1 VPRDTELEDPQ
12 DLRAEIGK
20 CPISTNERKNMSTKT
35 LRKRIALVAVAT
47 LGAGVLS
54 ATPAFAANLMERTS
68 ATGICVAYDATTGAA
83 EAIAVDSGEV
93 VLTVGG
99 TLLIT
104 SDTADLGVRLAKSG
118 IAQVTAT
125 TGGAGVD
132 ANGLGVSTDVDATET
147 VTITAR
153 SVGTTKV
160 EVFVAA
166 TPGTVTEYFYI
177 TVVAGCTT
185 NTISVADSFVS
196 VEATSIKAVDNVDA
210 SPVIE
215 DEGTG
220 FLSVVG
226 ANEYG
231 NDVPAGTWVVSATN
245 GALVS
250 IADTAAATAAAATL
264 SQAILTGIDGDDI
277 RTAVVQGAD
286 NEGKALTTVV
296 TITYNGV
303 KVAEKTF
310 LFTGD
315 LAKIEVTSV
324 GTATTNDQNFK
335 SFKTRAFD
343 AAGNQLAWADAA
355 LTVTGVDSTNV
366 TAADAGI
373 TIVNDYQ
380 WATNTVTCGPLAKAT
395 TKLKVKGL
403 TNAGTYVYSDE
414 FSVSCAKTPYTWTAS
429 MDKASYVPGDI
440 AVVTISAKDSNG
452 SVVADPY
459 DTDNAGALPDTFSY
473 VYGSAGTAPTVTG
486 SNLTAVVAPAAADYF
501 VGGVK
506 KYSFTVGSTEGDYNL
521 SVVLG
526 GITTDVAKTVKYSIK
541 SSSTAVSNADVL
553 KAIVSLIASINKQ
566 IAALQKALLKK

>member
-1 VPRDTELEDPQ
+1 
-12 DLRAEIGK
+12 
-20 CPISTNERKNMSTKT
+20 MSTKT
-35 LRKRIALVAVAT
+35 LRKRIALVAVAA
-47 LGAGVLS
+47 LGTGVLS
-54 ATPAFAANLMERTS
+54 VAPAYAANAFDGLA
-68 ATGICVAYDATTGAA
+68 ATALCAAYDATTGDA
-83 EAIAVDSGEV
+83 ETLAVDSGEV
-93 VLTVGG
+93 VIALGG
-99 TLLIT
+99 TMTISVDDATAYTAWLATPGVANFTAHTDAGQVASNGQSVLFAGADATDTATIT
-104 SDTADLGVRLAKSG
+104 SSG
-118 IAQVTAT
+118 
-125 TGGAGVD
+125 
-132 ANGLGVSTDVDATET
+132 
-147 VTITAR
+147 
-153 SVGTTKV
+153 VGTTKV
-160 EVFVAA
+160 YLTTTAA
-166 TPGTVTEYFYI
+166 PGTTLDYFYL

-185 NTISVADSFVS
+185 NTISLADSFVS

-226 ANEYG
+226 ANAYAA
-231 NDVPAGTWVVSATN
+231 DVPAGTWVVSATN

-264 SQAILTGIDGDDI
+264 SQAILTGTDGDDI
-277 RTAVVQGAD
+277 RTAVVQGAA
-286 NEGKALTTVV
+286 NEGTALTTVV

-303 KVAEKTF
+303 TVATKTF

-355 LTVTGVDSTNV
+355 LTVTGADSTNV

-373 TIVNDYQ
+373 TIVNLYQ
-380 WATNTVTCGPLAKAT
+380 WATNTVTCGPLAKGT

-459 DTDNAGALPDTFSY
+459 DTDNADALPDTFSY

-521 SVVLG
+521 SVILG

-541 SSSTAVSNADVL
+541 SSSTAVSFQDVL

>member
-1 VPRDTELEDPQ
+1 
-12 DLRAEIGK
+12 
-20 CPISTNERKNMSTKT
+20 
-35 LRKRIALVAVAT
+35 
-47 LGAGVLS
+47 
-54 ATPAFAANLMERTS
+54 
-68 ATGICVAYDATTGAA
+68 
-83 EAIAVDSGEV
+83 
-93 VLTVGG
+93 
-99 TLLIT
+99 
-104 SDTADLGVRLAKSG
+104 
-118 IAQVTAT
+118 
-125 TGGAGVD
+125 VD
-132 ANGLGVSTDVDATET
+132 ANGLGVAIDVDATET

-166 TPGTVTEYFYI
+166 APGTVTSYFYI
-177 TVVAGCTT
+177 TVVAGCTSST
-185 NTISVADSFVS
+185 VSVADSFVQVLTAS
-196 VEATSIKAVDNVDA
+196 TKAASNVDD
-210 SPVIE
+210 SPVIA

-226 ANEYG
+226 TNAYG
-231 NDVPAGTWVVSATN
+231 ADVPAGTWVVSATG

-250 IADTAAATAAAATL
+250 IADTAAATAAGATL

-277 RTAVVQGAD
+277 RTAVIQGTS
-286 NEGKALTTVV
+286 GTSLTTVV

-303 KVAEKTF
+303 TVATKTF

-343 AAGNQLAWADAA
+343 AAGNQLAWADAG
-355 LTVTGVDSTNV
+355 LSVTGVDSTNV
-366 TAADAGI
+366 TAADAGL
-373 TIVNDYQ
+373 TIVNDYA
-380 WATNTVTCGPLAKAT
+380 WLPNTVTCGPLAKAT
-395 TKLKVKGL
+395 TKLKVKGT

-414 FSVSCAKTPYTWTAS
+414 FSVSCAKGPYTWSAS

-452 SVVADPY
+452 SKVADPY
-459 DTDNAGALPDTFSY
+459 DTEGTGTVPDTFSF
-473 VYGSAGTAPTVTG
+473 VAGDAGTVPVVTG
-486 SNLTAVVAPAAADYF
+486 SNLTAVVAPAATNYF

-506 KYSFTVGSTEGDYNL
+506 QYSFTVGSTEGDYNL
-521 SVVLG
+521 SVILSA
-526 GITTDVAKTVKYSIK
+526 ITTDVAKTVKYSIK
-541 SSSTAVSNADVL
+541 SSSTTIQLADVL

>member
-1 VPRDTELEDPQ
+1 
-12 DLRAEIGK
+12 
-20 CPISTNERKNMSTKT
+20 MSIKT
-35 LRKRIALVAVAT
+35 LRKRIALVAVSA
-47 LGAGVLS
+47 LGVGLLS
-54 ATPAFAANLMERTS
+54 VAPASAANLMTRTS
-68 ATGICVAYDATTGAA
+68 ATGICVALDATTGLPETLAA
-83 EAIAVDSGEV
+83 DTGTV

-99 TLLIT
+99 TLVIT
-104 SDTADLGVRLAKSG
+104 SDTADLGMRLVTPG

-125 TGGAGVD
+125 GGGAGVD
-132 ANGLGVSTDVDATET
+132 ANGLAVSTDVDNAET

-153 SVGTTKV
+153 AVGKTKV

-166 TPGTVTEYFYI
+166 APGTVTDYFYVQ
-177 TVVAGCTT
+177 VVAGCAT
-185 NTISVADSFVS
+185 NTIDLANSFVS
-196 VEATSIKAVDNVDA
+196 VEATSIKAADNVDA
-210 SPVIE
+210 SPVIA

-226 ANEYG
+226 ANAYG
-231 NDVPAGTWVVSATN
+231 DDVPAGTWVVSATN

-264 SQAILTGIDGDDI
+264 SQAILTGTDGDDI
-277 RTAVVQGAD
+277 RTAVIQGTT
-286 NEGKALTTVV
+286 GTALTTVV

-315 LAKIEVTSV
+315 LSKIEVTSV

-335 SFKTRAFD
+335 SFKTRTFD
-343 AAGNQLAWADAA
+343 AAGNQIAWADAK
-355 LTVTGVDSTNV
+355 LIVTGSDSTNV

-380 WATNTVTCGPLAKAT
+380 WATNTVTCGPLAKGT
-395 TKLKVKGL
+395 TKLKVRGT

-414 FSVSCAKTPYTWTAS
+414 FSVNCASTPYTWSVS

-440 AVVTISAKDSNG
+440 AVVTISAKDANG
-452 SVVADPY
+452 RVVADPY

-486 SNLTAVVAPAAADYF
+486 SNLTAVVAPAAGDYF

-506 KYSFTVGSTEGDYNL
+506 QYKFTVGTTEGNYQL
-521 SVVLG
+521 TVALA
-526 GITTDVAKTVKYSIK
+526 GITTDSAKTVAYTIK
-541 SSSTAVSNADVL
+541 NSTSTVSNAEVL
-553 KAIVSLIASINKQ
+553 AAIVKLIASINKQ
-566 IAALQKALLKK
+566 IRALQKSLRR